1 LSSSVREGQKK
12 LKKSSDD
19 DGKGN
24 TQNGNGALKGVS
36 ALEKGDKLVI
46 RLNDDE
52 EVKEKTKGKKKK
64 GDKAKEKAA
73 E

>member
-1 LSSSVREGQKK
+1 M
-12 LKKSSDD
+12 
-19 DGKGN
+19 
-24 TQNGNGALKGVS
+24 S
-36 ALEKGDKLVI
+36 ALEKDDKLVI
-46 RLNDDE
+46 RLNDDEE